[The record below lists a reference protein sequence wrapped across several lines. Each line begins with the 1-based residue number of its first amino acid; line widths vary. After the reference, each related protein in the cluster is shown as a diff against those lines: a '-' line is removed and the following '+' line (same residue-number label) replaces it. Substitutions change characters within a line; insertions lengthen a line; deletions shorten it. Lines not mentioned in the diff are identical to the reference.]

1 MGGGATSLKDVDV
14 VFPVS
19 PSKEVVIFCSK
30 LGEGTKERKSMKRV
44 SSRSYGLHKGSSST
58 SFPQL
63 VGKLNKL
70 ANTAKR

>member
-14 VFPVS
+14 VFSVS
-19 PSKEVVIFCSK
+19 PSKEVVVFCSK

-44 SSRSYGLHKGSSST
+44 SSRSYGLHKGSST

-63 VGKLNKL
+63 AGKLNKL